1 MTDPTRPDDG
11 FPDDWTPE
19 DHDDLLA
26 AEYVLGVLTGDD
38 WRAMHDRAQID
49 GGFAARVAGWEARL
63 SGLNDSFPDMP
74 APDLLPQIEA
84 RLFPTVPARRR
95 FAWPWLAGAAVAA
108 SVALAV
114 LIWPQPPAP
123 MSVQLVGDSAAFA
136 ARFDG
141 SVLEFALDVGAAGQG
156 RDYQL
161 WAIGADGVPR
171 SLGLLRGPVT
181 QVAADLPAGITLAV
195 SLEPEGGAPGL
206 LPTGPV
212 LATGVL
218 PVVN

>member
-11 FPDDWTPE
+11 NPDDWTPE
-19 DHDDLLA
+19 DRDDLLA
-26 AEYVLGVLTGDD
+26 AEFVLGVLTGED
-38 WRAMHDRAQID
+38 WCETHDRAQVD
-49 GGFAARVAGWEARL
+49 GGFAARVAAWETRL
-63 SGLNDSFPDMP
+63 SGLNDGFPDGP
-74 APDLLPQIEA
+74 APDLMPRIEA
-84 RLFPTVPARRR
+84 RLFPIVPRPRR

-108 SVALAV
+108 SVAVAV
-114 LIWPQPPAP
+114 LVWPQAPAP
-123 MSVQLVGDSAAFA
+123 LLVQLVGDDAAFA
-136 ARFDG
+136 ALLDG
-141 SVLEFALDVGAAGQG
+141 TTLEFALDVGAAGQG

-181 QVAADLPAGITLAV
+181 QVTADLPAGITLAI
-195 SLEPEGGAPGL
+195 SLEPEGGAPGPQ
-206 LPTGPV
+206 PTGPV